1 LEILSDQL
9 QRNKLE
15 ILGKLTAGLAHEL
28 RNPLSAVKLNMDY
41 LSLIEMKLPP
51 EAKDSVNAAM
61 EALARIQFLI
71 ENILSFTR
79 KKQDTLNNSDYSIND
94 ITVEVFNILENVAR
108 KEGIKLVRKLAPYL
122 PSGNI
127 DKNVFLQIFLNL
139 TLNAIEACEPGKGL
153 IIIQTFL
160 DDDGNIFWEI
170 TDNGKGIKEENQKK
184 IFNDFYTS
192 KKEGTGLGLG
202 ICKML
207 LQRCNGELSFESEY
221 GRGTRFSIKL
231 NPVQFQNFYE
241 QQDINNR

>member
-1 LEILSDQL
+1 MEILSDQL

-28 RNPLSAVKLNMDY
+28 RNPLSAVKLNIDY
-41 LSLIEMKLPP
+41 LNLIEMKLPP
-51 EAKDSVNAAM
+51 EAKDSVNAAT

-79 KKQDTLNNSDYSIND
+79 KKQDTCNNPKYSIND
-94 ITVEVFNILENVAR
+94 ITLEVFNILENVAR
-108 KEGIKLVRKLAPYL
+108 KEEVKVIRKLAPFL

-139 TLNAIEACEPGKGL
+139 TLNAIEACERGNGL

-170 TDNGKGIKEENQKK
+170 ADNGKGIKEEDQKN

-192 KKEGTGLGLG
+192 KKEGTGLGLS

-207 LQRCNGELSFESEY
+207 AQQCNAELSFESEY
-221 GRGTRFSIKL
+221 GKGTTFSVKI
-231 NPVQFQNFYE
+231 NPVQFQDFYE
-241 QQDINNR
+241 QQDINN